1 MTSEELKELN
11 KDKLMKEC
19 KDFIPILHS
28 LIKEIEYNN
37 LQNEEWFLDFLDELN
52 MISVS
57 W

>member
-1 MTSEELKELN
+1 MTSEELKELS

-52 MISVS
+52 TISVS